1 MSTVNLKEKA
11 GRGEMRM
18 VKGPGVELAVV
29 VVVKP
34 RKKDGP
40 WWAEGGRNRGW
51 TEPTNA
57 ATICRV
63 DIEIEYIAKN

>member
-1 MSTVNLKEKA
+1 MSTVNLKEKE
-11 GRGEMRM
+11 GRWGTKK
-18 VKGPGVELAVV
+18 VKVPGVELTVV

-40 WWAEGGRNRGW
+40 WWEEGGRNRCW
-51 TEPTNA
+51 TEPNNV

-63 DIEIEYIAKN
+63 GRNIECN